1 MSLFSRKKK
10 TKAGLL
16 IDRGMFRYLAID
28 GVVGDFSVAEHIAG
42 VLPISS
48 DYDGDPFARAGAN
61 LEPCFAEIAKQIP
74 DLKIP
79 ISLSLPT
86 SDFLLR
92 IVNMPGMSA
101 AEAKLAF
108 RYEFEN
114 YFPFPVEEG
123 IFDLAQIE
131 YPLPNNAVDKRF
143 LVAATRLSM
152 VENII
157 KYAEMYGFTVAAIEP
172 AQIAIERAV
181 TPMVSLSNASV
192 YVYAGRNRSV
202 LILSWKGNGVFY
214 RSMSIGFDNLI
225 ENHDASS
232 AAAPQYVAFAK
243 EVRSSL
249 QFALSQIRGFETH
262 EIYISGP
269 GASSELCDTLAD
281 LLAVEKI
288 TNTDCLKLHGL
299 DFENNDR
306 NWEIPI
312 GLALR

>member
-1 MSLFSRKKK
+1 MTFFSRKKK

-28 GVVGDFSVAEHIAG
+28 GVVGDLSIACHTAG

-48 DYDGDPFARAGAN
+48 DYDGDPFARMGAN
-61 LEPCFAEIAKQIP
+61 LEPFFSQIATQIP

-86 SDFLLR
+86 SDSLLR

-101 AEAKLAF
+101 AEAKMAF

-131 YPLPNNAVDKRF
+131 YPLPNNTVDKRF

-152 VENII
+152 VENIT
-157 KYAEMYGFTVAAIEP
+157 KYAEMSGFTVAAIEP

-181 TPMVSLSNASV
+181 TPMVPLSNASV
-192 YVYAGRNRSV
+192 YVYAGRSRSV

-214 RSMSIGFDNLI
+214 RSMSIGFDNI
-225 ENHDASS
+225 IDNNDASS
-232 AAAPQYVAFAK
+232 AVVPQYVAFAK

-269 GASSELCDTLAD
+269 GASSELCDVLAES
-281 LLAVEKI
+281 LAVEKI
-288 TNTDCLKLHGL
+288 VKADCMKLHGL
-299 DFENNDR
+299 DFENRDSS
-306 NWEIPI
+306 WEIPI